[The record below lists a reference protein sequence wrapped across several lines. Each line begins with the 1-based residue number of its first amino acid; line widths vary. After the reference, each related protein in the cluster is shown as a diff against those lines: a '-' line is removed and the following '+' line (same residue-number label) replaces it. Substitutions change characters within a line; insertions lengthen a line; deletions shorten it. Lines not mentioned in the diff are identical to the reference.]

1 MARDRRRF
9 LPPAL
14 KKGDLMSDVS
24 RRSAGKL
31 LAAAAVAVPAAA
43 LLAQTAAAVEPNMQ
57 NALQSLEAAHDW
69 LQRATPN
76 KGGHRE
82 RALRFVEQAM
92 NEVRNG
98 IAYSGG

>member
-1 MARDRRRF
+1 
-9 LPPAL
+9 
-14 KKGDLMSDVS
+14 MSGLS
-24 RRSAGKL
+24 RRSAGKVL
-31 LAAAAVAVPAAA
+31 AAVAVALPALAAA
-43 LLAQTAAAVEPNMQ
+43 SKTVAAIEPNMQ

-82 RALRFVEQAM
+82 RALRLVEQAIG
-92 NEVRNG
+92 EVRAG

>member
-1 MARDRRRF
+1 MPE
-9 LPPAL
+9 L
-14 KKGDLMSDVS
+14 S

-31 LAAAAVAVPAAA
+31 IAAAAVAVPAAG
-43 LLAQTAAAVEPNMQ
+43 LLSKTAAAVEPNMQ
-57 NALQSLEAAHDW
+57 NALQALQSAHDW

-82 RALRFVEQAM
+82 RALRFVEQAI

>member
-1 MARDRRRF
+1 
-9 LPPAL
+9 
-14 KKGDLMSDVS
+14 MSAMS

-31 LAAAAVAVPAAA
+31 IAAAAVAAPALGMSAR
-43 LLAQTAAAVEPNMQ
+43 TAVAFEPNMQ
-57 NALQSLEAAHDW
+57 SALQALESAHDW

-82 RALRFVEQAM
+82 RALRLVEQAI
-92 NEVRNG
+92 NQVRAG

>member
-1 MARDRRRF
+1 
-9 LPPAL
+9 
-14 KKGDLMSDVS
+14 MSTLS

-31 LAAAAVAVPAAA
+31 IAAAAIVAPAAA
-43 LLAQTAAAVEPNMQ
+43 LVSQSAAGFEPHME
-57 NALQSLEAAHDW
+57 NALHALESAHESLE
-69 LQRATPN
+69 RASPN

-82 RALRFVEQAM
+82 RALRFVEQAI